1 MKRIKRSENR
11 KSKTNRTSQS
21 LSMFV
26 SRLGTTS
33 IEKENRSERS
43 KRVNERKRK
52 SNLMGWKNKQAAQ
65 EEMKDRRGGRV
76 ALSFV

>member
-1 MKRIKRSENR
+1 M
-11 KSKTNRTSQS
+11 
-21 LSMFV
+21 LV

-33 IEKENRSERS
+33 IEKENKNERS

>member
-33 IEKENRSERS
+33 IEKENKHERS